1 MPLTPLSQEE
11 IDAAQASRRKKEA
24 AGGGHPDYQG
34 KNKDSIV
41 QQTGDYASNPE
52 NWKYT
57 GSAGDL
63 VKNFL
68 DPAGLVF
75 DRHKTQQISGTK
87 ADPRAAENRYNQNM
101 AEAMRVVGDLRG
113 QSPENIR
120 LGQQLDAIS
129 KMSRAGVRSGTGPL
143 GVASGLGQTGRAQVS
158 STKASAAEILNDE
171 QKMTGILNGLYGDEE
186 QYKWIRAL
194 EESKR
199 LGTITAVNLGLLAD
213 AKARMAQRIATAGVM
228 GAKGYAAWEKGA
240 EERNATEELRREKEL
255 DEIDSM
261 YGIGDQSSKKF
272 PQQANQPVGYR
283 QSPEEL
289 AAWAERQVG

>member
-1 MPLTPLSQEE
+1 MAEGASGGLSQAE

-24 AGGGHPDYQG
+24 AGGGHPSYQG
-34 KNKDSIV
+34 KNRGFV
-41 QQTGDYASNPE
+41 QDTSDYIANPE

-57 GSAGDL
+57 GDAGDL

-75 DRHKTQQISGTK
+75 DRHKAQQIAGAK

-101 AEAMRVVGDLRG
+101 AEAMRVVGGLRG

-120 LGQQLDAIS
+120 LGQQLDAIA
-129 KMSRAGVRSGTGPL
+129 KMSRAGVRSGGPL

-171 QKMTGILNGLYGDEE
+171 QKMTDVLNGLYGDEE

-199 LGTITAVNLGLLAD
+199 LGTITAINLGLLAD
-213 AKARMAQRIATAGVM
+213 AKARMAQRVATAGVT
-228 GAKGYAAWEKGA
+228 GAKVYGDWERRQDR
-240 EERNATEELRREKEL
+240 ENATEELRREKDL
-255 DEIDSM
+255 DDLDSF
-261 YGIGDQSSKKF
+261 YGIGDQTSADADPNRGVYQRPSDIEKF
-272 PQQANQPVGYR
+272 GSGA
-283 QSPEEL
+283 
-289 AAWAERQVG
+289 